1 MSARNALEIT
11 DLTDAEWE
19 SAVEIAD
26 DELRG
31 VAGSLR
37 RVAAVS
43 TCHQSG
49 GYDCD

>member
-1 MSARNALEIT
+1 MSTRTNPQIN
-11 DLTDAEWE
+11 DLTDAEWNA
-19 SAVEIAD
+19 AVEVAD

-37 RVAAVS
+37 MAAAVS
-43 TCHQSG
+43 TCHQCG